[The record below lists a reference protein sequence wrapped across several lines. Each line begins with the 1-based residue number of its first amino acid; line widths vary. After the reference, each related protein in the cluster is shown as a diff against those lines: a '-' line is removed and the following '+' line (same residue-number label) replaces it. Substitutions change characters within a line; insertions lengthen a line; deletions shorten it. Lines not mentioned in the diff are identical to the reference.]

1 MTRHVISNLCVLILQ
16 FGFAYLFRLLNM
28 PAMVNVA
35 NLTGLLLL
43 ILPLIGLVVPK
54 WKNWLTKRIWE
65 G

>member
-1 MTRHVISNLCVLILQ
+1 MTRHIIYNLCVLVLQ
-16 FGFAYLFRLLNM
+16 VGFACLFRSLNM

-54 WKNWLTKRIWE
+54 WKNWLTKRIYE